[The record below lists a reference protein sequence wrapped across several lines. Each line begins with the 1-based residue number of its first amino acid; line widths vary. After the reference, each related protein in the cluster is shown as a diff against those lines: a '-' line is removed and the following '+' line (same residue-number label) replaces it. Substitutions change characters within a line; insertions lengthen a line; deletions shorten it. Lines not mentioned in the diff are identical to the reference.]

1 MQLSRFPKYAFR
13 PASAALRGQSS
24 LQRRHS
30 TDSGDRLAQ
39 TPHGEKVL
47 CDGDTE
53 P

>member
-24 LQRRHS
+24 LQLPRS
-30 TDSGDRLAQ
+30 IDSGDHLAQ

-47 CDGDTE
+47 CGGDTE